1 MRANRAAPLRG
12 PEAGDATGR
21 NRDAYESSFAVRHF
35 AEQSDLFRPEASILE
50 RVRAALRTAS
60 MLDIGV
66 GGGRTTLHFAPFA
79 RRYAGVD
86 YSTAMITACRK
97 RFPSGDLL
105 FCAADARA
113 LPFADRS
120 FGFVLFS
127 YNGIDY
133 VPHGD
138 RLRVLAEVG
147 RVLEPGG
154 YYAFSTHNLIDAP
167 RFLTERRARDRRVTL
182 LRRMLRR
189 QNPPL
194 AAIASADWIVLR
206 DGALRGR
213 LATYY
218 VRREEQLRQLA
229 GASFSILD
237 VLQLDGSIAPAA
249 STDPWL
255 YYLCRRD

>member
-1 MRANRAAPLRG
+1 VTAHRKPPLRG
-12 PEAGDATGR
+12 SQQINATIR
-21 NRDAYESSFAVRHF
+21 NRDAYASSFAVRHF
-35 AEQSDLFRPEASILE
+35 AQQTDLFPPEASILR
-50 RVRAALRTAS
+50 RVRGELRPAS
-60 MLDIGV
+60 ILDIGV
-66 GGGRTTLHFAPFA
+66 GGGRTTLHFAPLA
-79 RRYAGVD
+79 RRYAGLD
-86 YSTAMITACRK
+86 YSTAMIAACRK

-120 FGFVLFS
+120 FDFVLFS

-133 VPHGD
+133 VPHND
-138 RLRVLAEVG
+138 RLRILTEAR

-154 YYAFSTHNLIDAP
+154 YYAFSTHNLTDEP
-167 RFLTERRARDRRVTL
+167 PFLTKRRSRDPRVRL
-182 LRRMLRR
+182 LRRLLRR

-194 AAIASADWIVLR
+194 TAIASADWIVLN

-218 VRREEQLRQLA
+218 VRRLEQLRQLA
-229 GASFSILD
+229 DAAFAVVE
-237 VLQLDGSIAPAA
+237 VLQLDGSVARAD
-249 STDPWL
+249 STDSWL

>member
-1 MRANRAAPLRG
+1 VSARRKPPPRRSNPST
-12 PEAGDATGR
+12 ATSR
-21 NRDAYESSFAVRHF
+21 NRDAYASSFAVRHF
-35 AEQSDLFRPEASILE
+35 AQQTELFPPEVSILR
-50 RVRAALRTAS
+50 RVREELRHVS

-66 GGGRTTLHFAPFA
+66 GGGRTTLHFAPVT

-86 YSTAMITACRK
+86 YSTAMITACRR
-97 RFPSGDLL
+97 RFPSGELL
-105 FCAADARA
+105 LCAADARA

-133 VPHGD
+133 VPHDD
-138 RLRVLAEVG
+138 RLRILAEAR

-167 RFLTERRARDRRVTL
+167 RFLTKRPSRDPRVTL
-182 LRRMLRR
+182 LRRQLRR

-194 AAIASADWIVLR
+194 TAIASADWIVLN

-218 VRREEQLRQLA
+218 VRRREQLRQLA
-229 GASFSILD
+229 DAAFTLVE
-237 VLQLDGSIAPAA
+237 VLQLDGSVARAD
-249 STDPWL
+249 STDSWL
-255 YYLCRRD
+255 YYLCRRA

>member
-1 MRANRAAPLRG
+1 MNAHRKPPLRG
-12 PEAGDATGR
+12 SNPSTATSR
-21 NRDAYESSFAVRHF
+21 NRDAYESPFAVRHF
-35 AEQSDLFRPEASILE
+35 ARQTDLFPPEASIL
-50 RVRAALRTAS
+50 RRLREELRQVS

-66 GGGRTTLHFAPFA
+66 GGGRTSLHFAPVA

-86 YSTAMITACRK
+86 YSIAMVTGCRK

-133 VPHGD
+133 VPHND
-138 RLRVLAEVG
+138 RLRILAEAR

-167 RFLTERRARDRRVTL
+167 RFLTRRQSRDPRVTL
-182 LRRMLRR
+182 LRRQLRR
-189 QNPPL
+189 QNQPL
-194 AAIASADWIVLR
+194 TAIASADWIVLR

-218 VRREEQLRQLA
+218 VRRREQLRQLA
-229 GASFSILD
+229 DAAFTVVS
-237 VLQLDGSIAPAA
+237 VLQLDGSAA
-249 STDPWL
+249 RADSSDSWL

>member
-1 MRANRAAPLRG
+1 MKAHPKPPLRD
-12 PEAGDATGR
+12 PQHHDPMIK

-35 AEQSDLFRPEASILE
+35 AQQTDLFRPETSILE
-50 RVRAALRTAS
+50 RLRAALRTAS

-66 GGGRTTLHFAPFA
+66 GGGRTTLHFAPVA
-79 RRYAGVD
+79 RRYIGVD
-86 YSTAMITACRK
+86 YSTAMITVCRR
-97 RFPSGDLL
+97 RFRSGDLL

-113 LPFADRS
+113 LPFADQS

-133 VPHGD
+133 VPHDD
-138 RLRVLAEVG
+138 RLRILAEVR

-154 YYAFSTHNLIDAP
+154 YYAFSTHNLEDAP
-167 RFLTERRARDRRVTL
+167 HFLTKQRLRNHRVTL
-182 LRRMLRR
+182 LRRLLRR

-194 AAIASADWIVLR
+194 AAVASADWIVLR
-206 DGALRGR
+206 DGALRGF

-218 VRREEQLRQLA
+218 VRRHEQLRQLA
-229 GASFSILD
+229 GAAFSVLD
-237 VLQLDGSIAPAA
+237 VLQVDGSMAPAA
-249 STDPWL
+249 SSDPWL

>member
-1 MRANRAAPLRG
+1 VRRRSKPPVRESNPSSV
-12 PEAGDATGR
+12 TNR
-21 NRDAYESSFAVRHF
+21 NREAYASSFAVRHF
-35 AEQSDLFRPEASILE
+35 AQQRDLFPPEASIL
-50 RVRAALRTAS
+50 RRLREELRHVY

-66 GGGRTTLHFAPFA
+66 GGGRTALHFASVA

-97 RFPSGDLL
+97 RFPSRDLL

-133 VPHGD
+133 VPHND
-138 RLRVLAEVG
+138 RLRILAEAR

-154 YYAFSTHNLIDAP
+154 YYVFSTHNLIDAP
-167 RFLTERRARDRRVTL
+167 HFLTKRQSRDATVTF
-182 LRRMLRR
+182 LRRRLRR

-194 AAIASADWIVLR
+194 TAIASADWIVLR

-218 VRREEQLRQLA
+218 VRRREQLRQLA
-229 GASFSILD
+229 DAAFTVID
-237 VLQLDGSIAPAA
+237 VLQLDGTAA
-249 STDPWL
+249 RADCSDSWL